1 RLFNAALLFANGEMK
16 GRILKVLLPTYD
28 VYDEYR
34 YFESGPPGA
43 CVEWRGLRL
52 GVHLCE
58 DMWNM
63 EEEAPYRLYSRNPIE
78 EMVEDGA
85 DILINLSATP
95 FAAGKHEH
103 RGRVIGGICRKFGLP
118 LVMVNQ
124 VGANG
129 ELIFDGR
136 SRVHSA
142 DGSLILS
149 APAFEEA
156 LIVWDSRSELE
167 PLALGSDE
175 TRDLYDALVL
185 GIRDYFRKTESF
197 SRVLVGISG
206 GIDSAVTCA
215 LAVAALGAEKVVAV
229 ALPAPHSSYSSLT
242 DARQLATNLG
252 IEFHAMPIH
261 DVLAAFGA
269 LLKPQFGVTEEGVA
283 EENLQARVRGVSLMA
298 LSNKF
303 DYLLLSTGNKSEAA
317 MGYATLYGDMSGGLS
332 VLSDVLKTQVY
343 ELARFINKRGEIIPA
358 SSVEKA
364 PSAELRPD
372 QKDLDSLPPYEV
384 LDVILKLYIEEG
396 ADAGLI
402 AGRTGFDEEL
412 IRDVLNRVDRNEFKR
427 RQAPPGLRVTRK
439 AFGSGRRLPLVMRW
453 NHEAT
458 GASP

>member
-1 RLFNAALLFANGEMK
+1 
-16 GRILKVLLPTYD
+16 
-28 VYDEYR
+28 
-34 YFESGPPGA
+34 
-43 CVEWRGLRL
+43 
-52 GVHLCE
+52 
-58 DMWNM
+58 
-63 EEEAPYRLYSRNPIE
+63 
-78 EMVEDGA
+78 
-85 DILINLSATP
+85 
-95 FAAGKHEH
+95 
-103 RGRVIGGICRKFGLP
+103 
-118 LVMVNQ
+118 
-124 VGANG
+124 
-129 ELIFDGR
+129 
-136 SRVHSA
+136 
-142 DGSLILS
+142 
-149 APAFEEA
+149 
-156 LIVWDSRSELE
+156 
-167 PLALGSDE
+167 
-175 TRDLYDALVL
+175 
-185 GIRDYFRKTESF
+185 RDYFRKTESF
-197 SRVLVGISG
+197 SRVLVGVSG

-402 AGRTGFDEEL
+402 AGGTGFDEEL